1 MLRTDERLMAHF
13 TTIRLRLFARQC
25 RWGFALIACWF
36 ALGTLVFFEA
46 DHAPLG
52 EALLDAFYLRYRPGA
67 LWILYA
73 FWGQCVLFGI
83 VVSLFLLQALQ
94 HYNPQEGCRMLA
106 REMNGH
112 AVVIGYTHFGRRLVE
127 HLRRNNRPYVLIEKD
142 ALAVEELVRDGQPVL
157 IGNAKEEESLDQAGV
172 ARARLVVIASNNIE
186 TALIV
191 TRRAR
196 QRNQKA
202 RVIVRCFLDEFS
214 EILESLGADEVISSS
229 KSAFREVAVHLDAEG

>member
-1 MLRTDERLMAHF
+1 MLGTDEPPMARF
-13 TTIRLRLFARQC
+13 SKIRLRIFIRQC
-25 RWGFALIACWF
+25 RWGFALIAGWF
-36 ALGTLVFFEA
+36 VLGTLAFYKV

-52 EALLDAFYLRYRPGA
+52 EAVLDAFYFRYRPGP
-67 LWILYA
+67 LWVLYA

-106 REMNGH
+106 KEMNGH
-112 AVVIGYTHFGRRLVE
+112 AVVIGYTHFGKRLIE
-127 HLRRNNRPYVLIEKD
+127 HLRRNNRPYVLIEKN
-142 ALAVEELVRDGQPVL
+142 ALAVEELVRDGEPVL
-157 IGNAKEEESLDQAGV
+157 IANAQEEEALDDAGV
-172 ARARLVVIASNNIE
+172 ARARLVVIATNNIE

-196 QRNQKA
+196 QRNKNA

-214 EILESLGADEVISSS
+214 EILESLGANEVISSS
-229 KSAFREVAVHLDAEG
+229 KSAFREIAVHLDAEG